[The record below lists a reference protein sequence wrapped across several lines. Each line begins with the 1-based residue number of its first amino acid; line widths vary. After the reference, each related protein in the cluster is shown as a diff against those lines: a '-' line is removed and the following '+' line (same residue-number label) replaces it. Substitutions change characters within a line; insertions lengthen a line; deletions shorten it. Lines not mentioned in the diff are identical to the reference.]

1 MGLGGYALTSFIPVA
16 MAMIAYGFSFMLSQ
30 RSLERAGQAKRSG
43 AAQASG
49 AQPHTEDTAE
59 AKSKEKK
66 MHAASTLQNDTES
79 AKGASKNNAEKIA
92 IALGFAAL
100 GVVLGALFP
109 PASPLA
115 IGTGVAAGLLALLI
129 AALVVKHKATIT
141 TGFILSALAALL
153 MIAAEAVAAHVQ
165 GQTLM
170 GTLAATTSDTVQ
182 SLEASLPLSVQAELA
197 SFVPLV
203 QMLWPFVLF
212 CAAGIAIACAHASA
226 RLAQLNAEA
235 AQRQQIT
242 MWRLSAFDA
251 PVWAPIVL
259 ATGIVCFAFSPVF
272 VGISPDAAFWIQ
284 SAGLSIMMAIR
295 IIFFLDGAATV
306 SWFLE
311 KKKWGCLVRILIW
324 IVALYLEGFCFLLS
338 IIGFLDFWANFRK
351 RNRTRK
357 HTIR

>member
-1 MGLGGYALTSFIPVA
+1 MGLGGYALTSFVPVA

-30 RSLERAGQAKRSG
+30 CSLARSG
-43 AAQASG
+43 QLKRPGVAQASR
-49 AQPHTEDTAE
+49 ALIHTEDTAE
-59 AKSKEKK
+59 ERAKKK
-66 MHAASTLQNDTES
+66 KTHAISTLQNDAGS
-79 AKGASKNNAEKIA
+79 GKDASKNNAGEIA
-92 IALGFAAL
+92 IPLGLAVL

-109 PASPLA
+109 PAPPLVV
-115 IGTGVAAGLLALLI
+115 GTGVAAGLLALLI
-129 AALVVKHKATIT
+129 AALVTKHKATIT

-153 MIAAEAVAAHVQ
+153 MIAAEAVAAQVQ

-170 GTLAATTSDTVQ
+170 STLAATTSDTVQ

-251 PVWAPIVL
+251 PVWAPVVL
-259 ATGIVCFAFSPVF
+259 AIGIACFAFSPVF
-272 VGISPDAAFWIQ
+272 VGMSPDVAFWIQ
-284 SAGLSIMMAIR
+284 SAGLSTMMAIR

-324 IVALYLEGFCFLLS
+324 ILALYLEGFCFLLS